1 MISTLDRGVLIK
13 GEQMLSE
20 RLESILRIIVGE
32 YIFQGNPVASETIAR
47 GHGLG
52 VSSATVRNEVA
63 RLEEEG
69 YIVRPHPSAGGIPS
83 DKGYRYYVES
93 LAEETAL
100 PMEERLMISHLF
112 HQVEREQEQW
122 TRLAAALLARMVRN
136 LAIVTTAK
144 AFESRLKRLELV
156 AVQDFLA
163 LLILLLRETRLK
175 QQLITFDEAI
185 SQEELTIV
193 SNKLNAAFGGL
204 TRSQI
209 MAQRLELSPAEKT
222 VTKALVHV
230 MQGEDEQRYEE
241 PQIEGLCHVL
251 TQPEFASSER
261 MMSLIEMLESGRLV
275 RSILPQVVVAE
286 GVQVIIGAENR
297 EDAMLECSMVVTQY
311 GIPGE
316 VSGALGVLGP
326 TRMQYGRAISAVRYM
341 GSLMSE
347 LVAELCGGGCRPG
360 NQN

>member
-1 MISTLDRGVLIK
+1 
-13 GEQMLSE
+13 MLSE
-20 RLESILRIIVGE
+20 RKENILRVIVGE
-32 YIFQGNPVASETIAR
+32 YISGASPVASETIAR
-47 GHGLG
+47 RYGLG
-52 VSSATVRNEVA
+52 VSAATIRNEMA
-63 RLEEEG
+63 RLEEQG
-69 YIVRPHPSAGGIPS
+69 YIIRRHSSGGGVPS
-83 DKGYRYYVES
+83 DKGYRYYVETLVKES
-93 LAEETAL
+93 EI
-100 PMEERLMISHLF
+100 PMDERLMISHLF

-163 LLILLLRETRLK
+163 LLILLLGETRLK
-175 QQLITFDEAI
+175 QQLLAFDEAV
-185 SQEELTIV
+185 SQEKLNPV
-193 SNKLNAAFGGL
+193 SNRLNAAFGGL

-209 MAQRLELSPAEKT
+209 LAQKLELSSVEEEVK
-222 VTKALVHV
+222 KALVHI
-230 MQGEDEQRYEE
+230 MEGEDKQRYEE

-261 MMSLIEMLESGRLV
+261 VLSLMEVLESKRLV
-275 RSILPQVVVAE
+275 NSIFPEVVVE
-286 GVQVIIGAENR
+286 DVRVIIGDENP
-297 EDAMLECSMVVTQY
+297 EDAMRECSIVVTQY

-326 TRMQYGRAISAVRYM
+326 TRMKYERAISAVRYM

-347 LVAELCGGGCRPG
+347 LVAELCSEGSPG
-360 NQN
+360 ARSRLRNQN